1 MEIKQ
6 VSVGVFKA
14 WLALSRLKSQ
24 LIQDN
29 VLTKAELNELSLEA
43 CYMHEDY
50 ESGYCITEE
59 GEMVC
64 LHTLV
69 RGRGEAL
76 VQHAI
81 AHGATSLICY
91 SGGLVEFYE
100 RNGFVVE
107 ERVDVPLCKE
117 QKIFIM
123 RTLTKEEQLVR
134 YVQAIEDNAV
144 DWMTG

>member
-1 MEIKQ
+1 MKIQQ

-29 VLTKAELNELSLEA
+29 VLTKRELNELSLDA
-43 CYMHEDY
+43 CYMHEDC

-69 RGRGEAL
+69 RGRGGAL
-76 VQHAI
+76 IQHAI
-81 AHGATSLICY
+81 ANGATNLNCF
-91 SGGLVEFYE
+91 SGMLVDLYE
-100 RNGFVVE
+100 ANGFIVDKREENWNKGEPDVV
-107 ERVDVPLCKE
+107 
-117 QKIFIM
+117 FM

>member
-1 MEIKQ
+1 MKIQQ

-29 VLTKAELNELSLEA
+29 VLTKRELNELSLDA
-43 CYMHEDY
+43 CYMHEDF

-81 AHGATSLICY
+81 AHGATSLVCY
-91 SGGLVEFYE
+91 SGALVEFYE

-107 ERVDVPLCKE
+107 ERVDVPLCEE

>member
-1 MEIKQ
+1 MKIQQ

-29 VLTKAELNELSLEA
+29 VLTKRELNELSLDA

-76 VQHAI
+76 IQHAI
-81 AHGATSLICY
+81 ANGATSLICY

>member
-29 VLTKAELNELSLEA
+29 VLTKRELDELSLDA

-81 AHGATSLICY
+81 AHGATSLVCY
-91 SGGLVEFYE
+91 SGALVEFYE

-107 ERVDVPLCKE
+107 ERVDVPLCEE